1 MTCPSEDPVQGEE
14 SDGMGSGV
22 VYIESSGEQNKEV

>member
-1 MTCPSEDPVQGEE
+1 MTCPGEDPVQGEE

-22 VYIESSGEQNKEV
+22 VYIEYLGEQIIEV